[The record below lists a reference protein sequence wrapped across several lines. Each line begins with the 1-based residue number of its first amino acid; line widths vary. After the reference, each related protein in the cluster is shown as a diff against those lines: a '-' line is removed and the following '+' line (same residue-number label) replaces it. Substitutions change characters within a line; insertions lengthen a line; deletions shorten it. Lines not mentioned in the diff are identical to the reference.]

1 MEVDRVEEA
10 VDAVVFDSTL
20 SAVVGSLVLARTA
33 FMLSSALSSL
43 VVFVDSAC
51 SWTSLSGVLYLGAIG

>member
-1 MEVDRVEEA
+1 MEVDGVEEV

-20 SAVVGSLVLARTA
+20 SAVVGSLVLARAA

-43 VVFVDSAC
+43 VVFVDSA
-51 SWTSLSGVLYLGAIG
+51 